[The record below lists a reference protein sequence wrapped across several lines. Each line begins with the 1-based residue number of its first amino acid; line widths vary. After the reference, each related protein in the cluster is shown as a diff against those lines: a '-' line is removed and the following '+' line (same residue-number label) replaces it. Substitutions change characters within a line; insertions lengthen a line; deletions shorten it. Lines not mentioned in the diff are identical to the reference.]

1 MGALGRSRP
10 PRSRVSCQTPG
21 RARAHACSLVS
32 ARPHPQQ
39 STLAAPASHAAHGPW
54 PRTPSCR
61 QRTPKKPVAGR
72 RSQRRRAQG
81 AGCNAATLQPAEAV
95 GCCSRYTPRA
105 QSSRLDRWTLD
116 LLLPAGLWAVG
127 PNAQASGNC
136 TLCPVPCALYP
147 VPCPSSLNA
156 SGLLEHALMR
166 CRIGAV
172 GIQSPPPE
180 PPDERLIWPFI
191 AR

>member
-1 MGALGRSRP
+1 MPDPRTRTGA
-10 PRSRVSCQTPG
+10 RVL
-21 RARAHACSLVS
+21 ARF
-32 ARPHPQQ
+32 RE
-39 STLAAPASHAAHGPW
+39 AAPPAVHARSPRLTCSPW
-54 PRTPSCR
+54 PMATNPELP
-61 QRTPKKPVAGR
+61 TANPEKTGR
-72 RSQRRRAQG
+72 RSQVATSQGARRRLQ
-81 AGCNAATLQPAEAV
+81 CCHAATLQPAEAV

-156 SGLLEHALMR
+156 SGLSEHALMR
-166 CRIGAV
+166 FRIGAV